1 MLLTKT
7 GLTKNAES
15 NAIICEKLLTKS
27 IMILTILNTLREYK
41 NTLAMKKHEFH
52 QNKINELE
60 NTCSDPQQFWKTLEN
75 SSGDLDCNE
84 SKQCPKQNE
93 WLQHF
98 KTLHSQ
104 HKLNETQKKILLD
117 LENYEKNK
125 TKHKELDVPI
135 TEDKFYLV
143 TSSPRDPMRLPS
155 AYQCFLYAISNQSS
169 Y

>member
-1 MLLTKT
+1 M
-7 GLTKNAES
+7 
-15 NAIICEKLLTKS
+15 
-27 IMILTILNTLREYK
+27 
-41 NTLAMKKHEFH
+41 LAMKKHEFH

-125 TKHKELDVPI
+125 TKHK
-135 TEDKFYLV
+135 
-143 TSSPRDPMRLPS
+143 
-155 AYQCFLYAISNQSS
+155 
-169 Y
+169 